1 MAKLKHLEILQQG
14 VEAWNKWRQDNRGER
29 PDLSGADL
37 SRAFLFKAYLSEAN
51 LTGANLFGA
60 ILFQANL
67 NKADLSEANLTE
79 ADLGEAYLIEANL
92 NRVDLRGVDLRK
104 ADLRGAN
111 LRGADLFE
119 ANLNRANLTEADLG
133 EASLKGANLVS
144 TNLAA
149 ANLSQCKIFGISA
162 WKVITDDQTIQSN
175 LIITDKGEPE
185 ITVDNLE
192 VAQFIYLLLHNEKL
206 RDVIH
211 TIGEK
216 AVLILGRFS
225 DGRKEILYAMRD
237 KLREKGFLPIIF
249 DFERATERDFT
260 ETIQILAGMALFVI
274 TDISSPRSNPLEL
287 QATVPD
293 YMVPFVPILQ
303 KGEEPFAMFV
313 DLQRKYRWVMDV
325 IVYNSKD
332 QLIECMD
339 DSIIKPALHKHNE
352 LLALKNEALRIR
364 NIDEF

>member
-1 MAKLKHLEILQQG
+1 
-14 VEAWNKWRQDNRGER
+14 
-29 PDLSGADL
+29 
-37 SRAFLFKAYLSEAN
+37 
-51 LTGANLFGA
+51 
-60 ILFQANL
+60 
-67 NKADLSEANLTE
+67 
-79 ADLGEAYLIEANL
+79 EANL

-104 ADLRGAN
+104 ADLRGANLSGADLRGTNLRGADMQGANLNRADLSEANLTEASLFQAN

-237 KLREKGFLPIIF
+237 KLRDKGFLPTIF
-249 DFERATERDFT
+249 DFERATVRDFT

-274 TDISSPRSNPLEL
+274 TDISNPRSNPLEL

-325 IVYNSKD
+325 LVYNSKD